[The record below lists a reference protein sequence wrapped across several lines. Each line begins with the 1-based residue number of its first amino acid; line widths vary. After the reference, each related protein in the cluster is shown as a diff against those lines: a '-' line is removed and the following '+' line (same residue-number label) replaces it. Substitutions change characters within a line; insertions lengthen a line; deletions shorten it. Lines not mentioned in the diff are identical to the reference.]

1 MNRNRIMN
9 ELKRLA
15 VNNDKFYN
23 IYLRMV
29 TLEINDWEFWDEIMG
44 GIEKMNF
51 YTVREL
57 KAFFEKCHGIYD
69 IYTHATMGLN

>member
-1 MNRNRIMN
+1 MNRIRIMN
-9 ELKRLA
+9 ELKRAA
-15 VNNDKFYN
+15 VNDEKFYN

-29 TLEINDWEFWDEIMG
+29 TMEINDYDYFDEIMNG
-44 GIEKMNF
+44 LEKMNF